1 MNILYEIGINN
12 NDIKNIC
19 DINKEI
25 LELIDEEVEIK
36 VEIQKQLGCDN
47 QIIKNIITTNSNYL
61 LRFDNDILKLVNK
74 LKSLGIAK
82 LDITFDSNPFLLNY
96 DAFEIDQFINK
107 KQIML
112 G

>member
-36 VEIQKQLGCDN
+36 VEI
-47 QIIKNIITTNSNYL
+47 
-61 LRFDNDILKLVNK
+61 
-74 LKSLGIAK
+74 
-82 LDITFDSNPFLLNY
+82 
-96 DAFEIDQFINK
+96 
-107 KQIML
+107 
-112 G
+112 